1 MTANFTSFKRK
12 EIINVVDGMKIGFV
26 DDILFDAESA
36 QVRAV
41 VVFGKLRLF
50 GLLGRGADLTILW
63 NEIEKIGE
71 DTILIR
77 SDSLCTTEK
86 KTKPNFF
93 EQLFS

>member
-12 EIINVVDGMKIGFV
+12 EIINVTDGMKIGFV

-50 GLLGRGADLTILW
+50 GFFGRGADLTIPW

-71 DTILIR
+71 DTILVR
-77 SDSLCTTEK
+77 SDSLSAVEK
-86 KTKPNFF
+86 KAKPNFF